1 MTPPDA
7 NAPAGG
13 EQAGGELAGWHAA
26 GPADEIPVEGA
37 LVIALKPPVAVFRL
51 EDGFYAT
58 DDTCTHAQSSLAEGY
73 IEDGTVE
80 CEFHFAK
87 FDIRT
92 GKALTPPAVIPLA
105 TYPVATRDGI
115 VYVDLRGRA
124 GCPIEQLSPGDQVTP
139 PSGSVKDQGVR

>member
-1 MTPPDA
+1 MTPPAA
-7 NAPAGG
+7 NAPASGK
-13 EQAGGELAGWHAA
+13 QAGAELAGWHAV
-26 GPADEIPVEGA
+26 GPADEIPVDGA
-37 LVIALKPPVAVFRL
+37 LVIALKPPVALFRL

-124 GCPIEQLSPGDQVTP
+124 GCPIEQLSPGDQVTS
-139 PSGSVKDQGVR
+139 PSGSLKDQGVR